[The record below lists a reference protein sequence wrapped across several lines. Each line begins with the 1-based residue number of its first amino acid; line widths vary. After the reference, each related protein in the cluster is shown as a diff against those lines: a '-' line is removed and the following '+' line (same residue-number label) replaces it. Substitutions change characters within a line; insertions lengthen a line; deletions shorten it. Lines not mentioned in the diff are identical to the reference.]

1 MDGLDLPDGTH
12 LDVRPLE
19 PSDMARLEQGLE
31 HLSPRSRY
39 RRFFT
44 WVEQLSPRELTYLTT
59 LDHDRHEALVAIDPH
74 THHGVA
80 IARYVVTGAAP
91 PTAEIAVT
99 VNDAWQGIGVGT
111 ALLRELAV
119 HARAHGIVRFSGLIL
134 GENTPMLKLL
144 SSLGNVLSR
153 TVENGTVELLVEI
166 DEARPPA

>member
-19 PSDMARLEQGLE
+19 PSDMAQLEKGFE

-44 WVEQLSPRELTYLTT
+44 TLEQLSQRELTYLTT
-59 LDHDRHEALVAIDPH
+59 LDHDRHEALVAIDPQ

-80 IARYVVTGAAP
+80 IARYVVIGDAP

-111 ALLRELAV
+111 ALMRELAV
-119 HARAHGIVRFSGLIL
+119 CARAHGIVRFSGLVL
-134 GENTPMLKLL
+134 GENTPMLRLL
-144 SSLGNVLSR
+144 SSSGNVLSR
-153 TVENGTVELLVEI
+153 TVEDGTVELLVEI
-166 DEARPPA
+166 EAVQPPA